1 MRGTKHSYKYP
12 RLLVYRLEEDDPRRC
27 TSQVLRRHG
36 LVRIFRHQS
45 SIPPRAIVLNPEAP
59 AVLKADDRQ
68 RAVEN
73 GLVVIDSSWK
83 RSQNIFHLVKRGCHR
98 RLPTLLAAN
107 PTNFSVP
114 EKLSSAEAFAAAL
127 IVLSF
132 SELAEEILSKFKWG
146 TTFMLLNRER
156 LSCYLDE

>member
-1 MRGTKHSYKYP
+1 MRTKSQNYP
-12 RLLVYRLEEDDPRRC
+12 RLLVYRLDEDDPRKC

-36 LVRIFRHQS
+36 LVKIFRLQS
-45 SIPPRAIVLNPEAP
+45 SIPSNSIVLNPEAP
-59 AVLKADDRQ
+59 TLLKADDRQ
-68 RAVEN
+68 KAIEN
-73 GLVVIDSSWK
+73 GIVVIDSSWK
-83 RSQNIFHLVKRGCHR
+83 RSQNIFHIVKRGCHR

-127 IVLSF
+127 IVLNF
-132 SELAEEILSKFKWG
+132 RDLAEEILSKFKWG